1 MMRLPTPGSPGA
13 YLLAARPKTL
23 PAAIAPVFVGSACA
37 FYEGM
42 FAWYPASLALVC
54 AILIQVGANF
64 ANDLLDFEKG
74 HDTTTRVGPV
84 RAVQTGLLTREQM
97 RAATVAVFGS
107 ACVLGLLLTL
117 HSGWPVAAIG
127 IASIVAALA
136 YTAGP
141 YPLGYH
147 GLGDVFVMLF
157 FGFVAVCG
165 TAFVQMQTVPGSAW
179 ITAVAVGALSTA
191 ILVVNNVRDS
201 ENDRTTGK
209 RTLAV
214 ILGLRLA
221 KGEYLAL
228 LVTAYL
234 VPVAVF
240 VFFVPHAWVFLP
252 LASTPLAILTA
263 RRFLS
268 ATTGAEY
275 NSVLA
280 QTGVLLLTYSV
291 LLSTGLV
298 LPALR

>member
-1 MMRLPTPGSPGA
+1 
-13 YLLAARPKTL
+13 
-23 PAAIAPVFVGSACA
+23 
-37 FYEGM
+37 M
-42 FAWYPASLALVC
+42 FAWYPAFLALSC

-74 HDTTTRVGPV
+74 HDTTARVGPA

-117 HSGWPVAAIG
+117 HSGWPVAVIG
-127 IASIVAALA
+127 IASILAALA
-136 YTAGP
+136 YTGGP

-165 TAFVQMQTVPGSAW
+165 TAFVQMRTVPGSAW
-179 ITAVAVGALSTA
+179 ITAAAVGALSTA
-191 ILVVNNVRDS
+191 ILVVNNVRDF

-214 ILGLRLA
+214 ILGPRVA

-228 LVTAYL
+228 LATAYL
-234 VPVAVF
+234 VPVATFF
-240 VFFVPHAWVFLP
+240 VFVPHAWVLLP
-252 LASTPLAILTA
+252 LASTPLAVFTA
-263 RRFLS
+263 RHFLS

-275 NSVLA
+275 NAVLA
-280 QTGVLLLTYSV
+280 QTGFMLLTYSI
-291 LLSTGLV
+291 LLSAGLV
-298 LPALR
+298 LSALR

>member
-1 MMRLPTPGSPGA
+1 MMPFPQPGSPGA

-23 PAAIAPVFVGSACA
+23 PAAVAPVFVGSACA

-42 FAWYPASLALVC
+42 FAGYPATLALVC

-74 HDTTTRVGPV
+74 HDTTTRVGPA

-97 RAATVAVFGS
+97 RAATGAVFGS

-117 HSGWPVAAIG
+117 NSGWPVAAIG
-127 IASIVAALA
+127 TASIVAALA

-165 TAFVQMQTVPGSAW
+165 TAFVQMGTVPGSAW

-191 ILVVNNVRDS
+191 ILVVNNVRDF
-201 ENDRTTGK
+201 ENDRATGK

-214 ILGLRLA
+214 ILGPHTA

-228 LVTAYL
+228 LTMAHL
-234 VPVAVF
+234 VPVVIFAVS
-240 VFFVPHAWVFLP
+240 VPCAWVFLP
-252 LASTPLAILTA
+252 LASAPMAILTA

-280 QTGVLLLTYSV
+280 QTGVLLLTYSI

-298 LPALR
+298 LSALR